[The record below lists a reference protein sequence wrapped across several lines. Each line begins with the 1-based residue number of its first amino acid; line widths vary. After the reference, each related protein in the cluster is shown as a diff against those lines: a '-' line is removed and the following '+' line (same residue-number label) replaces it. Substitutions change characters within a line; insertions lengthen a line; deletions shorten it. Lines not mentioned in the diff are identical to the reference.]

1 MPVSEVNLKFIS
13 MALVVGMLVFTSGC
27 VEEMQQED
35 ETAISVTSFCIGDV
49 PTDDFIHVNITFS
62 EVKLHSNETGW
73 INIPLNVT
81 TVDLLYLHM
90 NNLTETLGIG
100 EINVGNYTKL
110 WIVIDTATGVLQ
122 DTNETVYFE
131 VPSGTLKIQQ
141 LFKLEEGNNTF
152 TVDIDLENSILVY
165 GGGEKY
171 TLLPVISELNVS
183 YANGTKVRFRNHERI
198 TNYGNGTQ
206 VKLKDNNT
214 LKNMIGNRK
223 PTIDIVVNDT
233 RGNHVSAMVNETIGF
248 DASGTIDIDGDD
260 VTFVWDF
267 DDGSTATNS
276 TVNHSYTESG
286 TYHVTLTVSDGEL
299 TDSDIIIV
307 TITNQTGNGNSGQ
320 GNGPPN

>member
-1 MPVSEVNLKFIS
+1 
-13 MALVVGMLVFTSGC
+13 MALLVGMLVFASGC
-27 VEEMQQED
+27 VEETQQDGEP
-35 ETAISVTSFCIGDV
+35 AVSVTSFCIGDV

-73 INIPLNVT
+73 LNVPLTTT

-100 EINVGNYTKL
+100 EIKVGNYSKL
-110 WIVIDTATGVLQ
+110 WIVIDNATGVLR

-131 VPSGTLKIQQ
+131 IPSGILKIQQ

-152 TVDIDLENSILVY
+152 TVDIDLENSIHVY

-171 TLLPVISELNVS
+171 KLLPVISELNVS

-214 LKNMIGNRK
+214 LKNMVGNRK
-223 PTIDIVVNDT
+223 PTIDIVVNNT
-233 RGNHVSAMVNETIGF
+233 RGNHVTASVNETIVF
-248 DASGTIDIDGDD
+248 DASGTIDIDGDNI
-260 VTFVWDF
+260 TFLWDF
-267 DDGSTATNS
+267 DDGVTATNQ
-276 TVNHSYTESG
+276 TVTHVYAEPG

-299 TDSDIIIV
+299 TDSDTIIV
-307 TITNQTGNGNSGQ
+307 TIKQQTGNGNSGQ
-320 GNGPPN
+320 GNNPN

>member
-1 MPVSEVNLKFIS
+1 MSYVNLKLIVI
-13 MALVVGMLVFTSGC
+13 AVVVGMLVCTIGC
-27 VEEMQQED
+27 VEETQQEG
-35 ETAISVTSFCIGDV
+35 ETAISVTSFRIGDV
-49 PTDDFIHVNITFS
+49 PTDDFVHVNITFS
-62 EVKLHSNETGW
+62 EVQLHSNETGW

-100 EINVGNYTKL
+100 EIEVGNYTRL
-110 WIVIDTATGVLQ
+110 WIVIDAATGVLK

-152 TVDIDLENSILVY
+152 TLDIDLENSIHVY

-171 TLLPVISELNVS
+171 KLLPVISELNIS

-214 LKNMIGNRK
+214 LKNMVGNRK
-223 PTIDIVVNDT
+223 PAIDIVVNDT
-233 RGNHVSAMVNETIGF
+233 RGNHVTASVNETIVF
-248 DASGTIDIDGDD
+248 DASGTIDIDGDNI
-260 VTFVWDF
+260 TFVWDF
-267 DDGSTATNS
+267 DDGMADTNQ
-276 TVNHSYTESG
+276 TVTHVYTEPG
-286 TYHVTLTVSDGEL
+286 TYHVTLTVNDGEL
-299 TDSDIIIV
+299 TDSDTIIV
-307 TITNQTGNGNSGQ
+307 TIKNQAGDGNSGE
-320 GNGPPN
+320 GNGSN